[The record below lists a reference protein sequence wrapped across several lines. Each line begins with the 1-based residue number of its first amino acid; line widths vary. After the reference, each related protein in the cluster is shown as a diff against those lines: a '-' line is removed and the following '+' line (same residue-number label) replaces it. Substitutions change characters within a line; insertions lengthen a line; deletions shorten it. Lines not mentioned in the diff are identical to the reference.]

1 MDTSNLMN
9 TTSLT
14 EQNNGDNQPEM
25 TPEQAEAQAM
35 KFARECGKAVAKGDM
50 SLTTFVEKILP
61 FARVD
66 RQWIKA
72 DQSKDLWIENTT
84 ARNSTLSDAFLDK
97 VNPEGN
103 SKAANGSKLRQ
114 PLKLANTVDYTEELL
129 SDTLAEIAR
138 LRKAGETTKSPYPA
152 FVDVC
157 RVQLKRHDNRLTI
170 AEISQIVC
178 PTQKV
183 STELSKLEAAQKAL
197 KAAIK
202 IREDANE
209 PVCTAT
215 VKAEALVADQ
225 IAVLK
230 QVALQ
235 VKARIAAVAAGLTV
249 V

>member
-1 MDTSNLMN
+1 MDTMMIE
-9 TTSLT
+9 TT
-14 EQNNGDNQPEM
+14 NVGDNQPEM
-25 TPEQAEAQAM
+25 TSEQAQTNAFR
-35 KFARECGKAVAKGDM
+35 FARECGKAVAKGEM
-50 SLTTFVEKILP
+50 SLTTFVAKILP

-72 DQSKDLWIENTT
+72 DQSKELWIENTT
-84 ARNSTLSDAFLDK
+84 ARNGTLADAFLDK
-97 VNPEGN
+97 ANPEGN

-114 PLKLANTVDYTEELL
+114 PLKLANSVDYTEELL
-129 SDTLAEIAR
+129 EDTLAEVAR

-157 RVQLKRHDNRLTI
+157 RVQLKRTDNRLTLE
-170 AEISQIVC
+170 EISQIVC
-178 PTQKV
+178 PTQKI

-202 IREDANE
+202 LREDAGE
-209 PVCTAT
+209 PVCTGT
-215 VKAEALVADQ
+215 VRAEALVSDQ
-225 IAVLK
+225 IASLK

-235 VKARIAAVAAGLTV
+235 FKARRAAIAAGLTV

>member
-1 MDTSNLMN
+1 MDTITNIETE
-9 TTSLT
+9 TTNASM
-14 EQNNGDNQPEM
+14 GDNQPEM
-25 TPEQAEAQAM
+25 TPEQAQAQAM
-35 KFARECGKAVAKGDM
+35 KFARDCGKAVAKGEM
-50 SLTTFVEKILP
+50 SLTTFVAKILP

-84 ARNSTLSDAFLDK
+84 ARNGTLSDAFQDK

-114 PLKLANTVDYTEELL
+114 PLKLANSCDYTEELL
-129 SDTLAEIAR
+129 QDTLDEIAR

-157 RVQLKRHDNRLTI
+157 RAQLKDKDKRLTI
-170 AEISQIVC
+170 EEISFIVC

-183 STELSKLEAAQKAL
+183 STELTKLEAALKAL
-197 KAAIK
+197 KAAAK
-202 IREDANE
+202 IREDAGE
-209 PVCTAT
+209 PLCTAT
-215 VKAEALVADQ
+215 ARAEALVSDQ
-225 IAVLK
+225 IATLK

-235 VKARIAAVAAGLTV
+235 VKARAAAVAAGLTV